1 MSTHMIQPPF
11 ALSSARR
18 ASRPWAERWQQALRS
33 VRQVLDTIGRERAE
47 RELHMLAMRWDQTSP
62 ELARQARLAAA
73 TCAAV
78 PARD

>member
-11 ALSSARR
+11 AFTGAMPT
-18 ASRPWAERWQQALRS
+18 SRPWVGRWQRAWRSFLR
-33 VRQVLDTIGRERAE
+33 VCDAIGRERAE
-47 RELHMLAMRWDQTSP
+47 RELHMLAMRWDHSSP

-73 TCAAV
+73 RCAAM